1 MRDARRELHCNI
13 AFVCAATLAAFLLLG
28 AADAIA
34 QARNP
39 FSVGVSE
46 GGGQASG
53 ITGWIL
59 ARQVE
64 FERTLS
70 GAVRAVRTSNAA
82 LWTLMGLSF
91 AYGVFHAAGPGHGK
105 AVVAAYMIANE
116 RALKRGLV
124 ISFAAAILQAL
135 VAIAIVAGMALVLS
149 ASSKAMTDAARF
161 VEIASFAGIAALGA
175 WLVYRQGA
183 TVFSLLR
190 AGGASALATAGSSR
204 FTCEAVDA
212 DTGHVHDESCGHFH
226 MPDPKTLGDANFSW
240 REAMLTVVT
249 AGARPCSGA
258 ILVLVFSLAQGI
270 LYAGVLATFA
280 MALGTALTTGALAA
294 LAVFAKQI
302 ALKLTGESSRRGALV
317 ARGIELAAACL
328 VFFLGVTL
336 VMGYTMAGL

>member
-1 MRDARRELHCNI
+1 MALV
-13 AFVCAATLAAFLLLG
+13 FLLALTAFLLLG
-28 AADAIA
+28 AAEALA

-46 GGGQASG
+46 GGGQSTG

-64 FERTLS
+64 FERALS
-70 GAVRAVRTSNAA
+70 GTVRAVRTSTTA

-116 RALKRGLV
+116 RALKRGLI

-135 VAIAIVAGMALVLS
+135 VAIAIVGGMALVLN

-175 WLVYRQGA
+175 WLVYRKGTAFLALCRSGA
-183 TVFSLLR
+183 PV
-190 AGGASALATAGSSR
+190 LATALGSR
-204 FTCEAVDA
+204 FACEAIDEKS
-212 DTGHVHDESCGHFH
+212 GHVHDESCGHFH
-226 MPDPKTLGDANFSW
+226 MPDPETLGGVTFSW
-240 REAMLTVVT
+240 REAILTILT

-280 MALGTALTTGALAA
+280 MALGTALTTGALAS

-317 ARGIELAAACL
+317 ARGMELAAACL

-336 VMGYTMAGL
+336 TLGYTMAGL